1 MDNRSIMSQ
10 EQLEQKI
17 EAAFQQ
23 SRLYLEHLRQRNAV
37 FLKRHQKQQI
47 EEEYQR
53 QLNTA
58 TTVTDRC
65 DEIEDQQQSNGQL
78 VSSVT
83 DAEPITPD
91 QY

>member
-37 FLKRHQKQQI
+37 FLKRHQKQRI